1 MPLAEPAKVH
11 NRFAFQ
17 SLHPRAFDAEVR
29 PAVHTTEILHDLT
42 WSYTRRISDHARSP
56 WGGHAGQLDLSFGFS
71 GLCGGHIFT

>member
-17 SLHPRAFDAEVR
+17 SLHHRAFDAEVR
-29 PAVHTTEILHDLT
+29 PTVHTTEILHDLT
-42 WSYTRRISDHARSP
+42 WSYTRRIIDHARSP
-56 WGGHAGQLDLSFGFS
+56 WGGHARQLDLSFGFS

>member
-17 SLHPRAFDAEVR
+17 SLHHRAFDAEVR
-29 PAVHTTEILHDLT
+29 PAVHTTEILHDLA
-42 WSYTRRISDHARSP
+42 WSYARRISDHARSP

-71 GLCGGHIFT
+71 SLCGGHIFT